1 MSNFNSS
8 NSAIK
13 DKNKPPENIQENT
26 KIELYEDQ
34 TKTVPEWFKPDK
46 NNFSAVLWAEG
57 RTPKYNYYEDH
68 KKTVPEWF
76 KPDKNNF
83 SAVLWAEGRT
93 PKYNYM
99 KTIKKRS

>member
-1 MSNFNSS
+1 MSNLNLS

-13 DKNKPPENIQENT
+13 DKAKPPENIQENT
-26 KIELYEDQ
+26 KIEL
-34 TKTVPEWFKPDK
+34 
-46 NNFSAVLWAEG
+46 
-57 RTPKYNYYEDH
+57 YEDH

-99 KTIKKRS
+99 KTIKKLFRNGLNLTKIIFLLYFGQKAEHQNITI